1 LEEVL
6 KLTKLS
12 IIVPFY
18 NEEKGLNLFYNRT
31 IKVLESIDYDYELI
45 YVDNCSQDNSVLL
58 VLDQIKENS
67 KIKYIKMS
75 RNFGPSVEASIS
87 AGLENCS
94 GAAAIILYSDLQD
107 PPEVM
112 VQFIKEWEQGF
123 DVVYGRQIKR
133 KGDPVWRNFLVRSYY
148 RIFAFLSDVDLPSNS
163 GDFRLVNRKVIDALN
178 SIPEKARYF
187 RGLSSWVG
195 FKSLAVDYEREPR
208 LSGKSTANLFAITRT
223 AFTAITSFSVKPLRI
238 ITFFGFGSLITSV
251 IFTGILFVNWLFDNS
266 IPGLTSITVLILITS
281 AINLLSLG
289 ILGEYVSRIQT
300 EVKNRP
306 IYLIDSKINF

>member
-6 KLTKLS
+6 KLTKIS

-18 NEEKGLNLFYNRT
+18 NEEKGLSTFYNRT
-31 IKVLESIDYDYELI
+31 IKVLESIEYDYELI

-94 GAAAIILYSDLQD
+94 GDAAIILYSDLQD

-123 DVVYGRQIKR
+123 DVVYGRQVKR

-208 LSGKSTANLFAITRT
+208 LSGKSTANLFVITRT

-306 IYLIDSKINF
+306 VYLIDSKINF

>member
-1 LEEVL
+1 
-6 KLTKLS
+6 
-12 IIVPFY
+12 
-18 NEEKGLNLFYNRT
+18 
-31 IKVLESIDYDYELI
+31 
-45 YVDNCSQDNSVLL
+45 
-58 VLDQIKENS
+58 
-67 KIKYIKMS
+67 MS

-94 GAAAIILYSDLQD
+94 GDAAIILYSDLQD

-112 VQFIKEWEQGF
+112 VQFIAEWEQGF

-208 LSGKSTANLFAITRT
+208 LSGKSTANLFAITKT

-306 IYLIDSKINF
+306 VYLIDSKINF

>member
-1 LEEVL
+1 M
-6 KLTKLS
+6 TKLS

-18 NEEKGLNLFYNRT
+18 NEEKGLSSFYNRT
-31 IKVLESIDYDYELI
+31 IKVLESIEYDYELI

-58 VLDQIKENS
+58 VLDQIKVNS

-94 GAAAIILYSDLQD
+94 GDAAIILYSDLQD

-251 IFTGILFVNWLFDNS
+251 IFTVVLFVNWLFDNS

-306 IYLIDSKINF
+306 VYLIDSKINF

>member
-6 KLTKLS
+6 KLNKLS

-18 NEEKGLNLFYNRT
+18 NEEKGLSSFYNRT
-31 IKVLESIDYDYELI
+31 IKVLESIEYDYELI

-94 GAAAIILYSDLQD
+94 GDAAIILYSDLQD

-148 RIFAFLSDVDLPSNS
+148 RIFAFLSDVDLSSNS

-306 IYLIDSKINF
+306 VYLIDSKINF

>member
-1 LEEVL
+1 MEEVL
-6 KLTKLS
+6 KLNKLS

-18 NEEKGLNLFYNRT
+18 NEEKGLSSFYNRT
-31 IKVLESIDYDYELI
+31 IKVLESIEYDYELI

-94 GAAAIILYSDLQD
+94 GDAAIILYSDLQD

-112 VQFIKEWEQGF
+112 VQFIAEWEQGF

-306 IYLIDSKINF
+306 VYLIDSKINF

>member
-1 LEEVL
+1 M
-6 KLTKLS
+6 TKLS

-18 NEEKGLNLFYNRT
+18 NEEKGLNTFYNRT
-31 IKVLESIDYDYELI
+31 IKVLESIEYDYELI
-45 YVDNCSQDNSVLL
+45 YVDNCSQDNSVLI
-58 VLDQIKENS
+58 VLDQIKKNS

-94 GAAAIILYSDLQD
+94 GDAAIILYSDLQD

-112 VQFIKEWEQGF
+112 VQFIKEWEEGI

-133 KGDPVWRNFLVRSYY
+133 KGDPVWRNFLVQSYY

-195 FKSLAVDYEREPR
+195 FKSMAVDYEREPR
-208 LSGKSTANLFAITRT
+208 LSGKSTSNLFAITIT

-238 ITFFGFGSLITSV
+238 ITFFGFGFLITSGV
-251 IFTGILFVNWLFDNS
+251 FTGYLFVNWLFDNS
-266 IPGLTSITVLILITS
+266 IPGLTSITVLILLTS

-289 ILGEYVSRIQT
+289 IIGEYVSRIQT

-306 IYLIDSKINF
+306 VYLIDSKINF

>member
-1 LEEVL
+1 LEEVF

-18 NEEKGLNLFYNRT
+18 NEEKGLSSFYNRT
-31 IKVLESIDYDYELI
+31 IKVLESIEYDYELI

-58 VLDQIKENS
+58 VLDQIKVNS

-94 GAAAIILYSDLQD
+94 GDAAIILYSDLQD

-251 IFTGILFVNWLFDNS
+251 IFTVVLFVNWLFDNS

-306 IYLIDSKINF
+306 VYLIDSKINF

>member
-6 KLTKLS
+6 KLTKIS

-18 NEEKGLNLFYNRT
+18 NEEKGLSTFYNRT
-31 IKVLESIDYDYELI
+31 IKVLESIEYDYELI

-94 GAAAIILYSDLQD
+94 GDAAIILYSDLQD

-163 GDFRLVNRKVIDALN
+163 GDFRLISRRVIDVLN
-178 SIPEKARYF
+178 SISEKSRYF

-195 FKSLAVDYEREPR
+195 FKSCAVQYEREPR
-208 LSGKSTANLFAITRT
+208 LNGQSKANIFAIIMT
-223 AFTAITSFSVKPLRI
+223 ALTAITSFSVKPLRVI
-238 ITFFGFGSLITSV
+238 TLIGFTTFFIS
-251 IFTGILFVNWLFDNS
+251 IFLGGIQIFNRLTDNA
-266 IPGLTSITVLILITS
+266 IPGLTTITVLILLTS
-281 AINLLSLG
+281 AINLFSIG
-289 ILGEYVSRIQT
+289 ILGEYISRIQT

-306 IYLIDSKINF
+306 IYLIDTKINF